1 MRIVKLFPFACAAFM
16 MSACASENDDKGG
29 DTNAEGKAQYM
40 AVNIVSVGTNGSR
53 AAEYE
58 NGLPNESQIKDVRFY
73 FYNQDGSPYILDG
86 TKTNWTKPIENI
98 VNGQQNTNGGNITQ
112 ETNSVLVFKPE
123 TGNSAPYS
131 VIAVVNAGSLGNT
144 LKKSLGDGT
153 QELNSLL
160 TTIEDKQFYKVNI
173 PTGSAAPTTN
183 YDKAVLAENFVM
195 TSSVYLKDEEPQC
208 QTLVSGH
215 VYNKE
220 EEAKNN
226 PIDIYV
232 ERVVAKVTAEVN
244 TTTTTTGSKWEL
256 GNATTNN
263 WETTKYGKVVG
274 KTTDGKD
281 VYAVLDGWNVA
292 DENGTAMLEKNIDKT
307 WTNTG
312 LGFTN
317 IDPWN
322 SADYHRCFWEN
333 STVAGTTE
341 NQSIN
346 YSYKTIADNAFG
358 TADNYVYTLPNTLNS
373 KTSDK
378 YKNKLTKF
386 IVAAHLRYDSDSKGK
401 WKNVEI
407 CNYKG
412 IQYIGQDAVLDVIG
426 SESGFYIQESAG
438 KYKSIGHEQLV
449 FKKAKTT
456 NAKDDYKAMAEVK
469 DGVEA
474 SDVYHKNNT
483 TGTYEPLT
491 SLDDVNKKIQAETAD
506 VRADGSTY
514 YFIPISHLGSDQ
526 SIAQYGVVRNHVYK
540 ITVNDMQGFG
550 TPVVD
555 KEAVIIPT
563 KPENEATYLAAKI
576 KVLSWRVVKQ
586 NADLDYNK

>member
-1 MRIVKLFPFACAAFM
+1 MRIVRLFPFACAAFM

-58 NGLPNESQIKDVRFY
+58 NGLEKESQIKDVRFY
-73 FYNQDGSPYILDG
+73 FYNQDGSPYLLDG
-86 TKTNWTKPIENI
+86 TKTNWTEPLEKIN
-98 VNGQQNTNGGNITQ
+98 NGQQNTNGGNITQ

-144 LKKSLGDGT
+144 LTNKLGNGT

-160 TTIEDKQFYKVNI
+160 TKIEDNQFYKVNI
-173 PTGSAAPTTN
+173 PTGGTAPTTN
-183 YDKAVLAENFVM
+183 YGKAASAENFVM
-195 TSSVYLKDEEPQC
+195 TSSVYLKDGEQQC

-215 VYNKE
+215 VYDDEKQ
-220 EEAKNN
+220 ARNN

-232 ERVVAKVTAEVN
+232 ERVVAKVTADVN
-244 TTTTTTGSKWEL
+244 TATGSEWKF
-256 GNATTNN
+256 GDATTNN
-263 WETTKYGKVVG
+263 WETTKYGKKVG
-274 KTTDGKD
+274 TTTSGKD

-307 WTNTG
+307 WTNIG
-312 LGFTN
+312 LGFTSS
-317 IDPWN
+317 DPWN

-333 STVAGTTE
+333 STVAGTTPL
-341 NQSIN
+341 IN
-346 YSYKTIADNAFG
+346 YSYKTIAANAFG

-378 YKNKLTKF
+378 YKNTLTKF
-386 IVAAHLRYDSDSKGK
+386 IVAAHLRYNSDGKGK

-438 KYKSIGHEQLV
+438 KYKSIGHEQLE
-449 FKKAKTT
+449 FIKATTT
-456 NAKDDYKAMAEVK
+456 NAEDYKAMAKVK
-469 DGVEA
+469 NGVNP

-483 TGTYEPLT
+483 TGAYEPLT
-491 SLDDVNKKIQAETAD
+491 SLNDVYTKIQAETAD
-506 VRADGSTY
+506 VRAEGSTY
-514 YFIPISHLGSDQ
+514 YFIPISHLGSDG

-586 NADLDYNK
+586 NADLDYNN

>member
-1 MRIVKLFPFACAAFM
+1 MRIVRLFPFACAAFM

-53 AAEYE
+53 AAVYE
-58 NGLPNESQIKDVRFY
+58 DGLKKESLINDVRFY

-86 TKTNWTKPIENI
+86 KKTNWTEPLEEIN
-98 VNGQQNTNGGNITQ
+98 NGQPKNDGGNITQ
-112 ETNSVLVFKPE
+112 ETNSVLVFKPA

-131 VIAVVNAGSLGNT
+131 VIAVVNAGSLGNKLT
-144 LKKSLGDGT
+144 NPLGDGT
-153 QELNSLL
+153 QELNNLL
-160 TTIEDKQFYKVNI
+160 TKIEDKQFYKVNI
-173 PTGSAAPTTN
+173 TAGTTTPTTN
-183 YDKAVLAENFVM
+183 YDKAALAKNFVM
-195 TSSVYLKDEEPQC
+195 TSSVYLKDGEPQC

-215 VYNKE
+215 VYDKE
-220 EEAKNN
+220 DKAKND

-244 TTTTTTGSKWEL
+244 TTGSKWKM
-256 GNATTNN
+256 GDATTNN

-274 KTTDGKD
+274 QTTDGKD

-307 WTNTG
+307 WTNEG

-317 IDPWN
+317 SDPWY

-333 STVAGTTE
+333 STVAGTAE

-346 YSYKTIADNAFG
+346 YSYTTIANNAFG
-358 TADNYVYTLPNTLNS
+358 ADKYVYTLPNTLKS
-373 KTSDK
+373 ITTEK

-386 IVAAHLRYDSDSKGK
+386 IVAAHLRHYNDGKGV
-401 WKNVEI
+401 WENVEI

-426 SESGFYIQESAG
+426 SESGYYVEESAG
-438 KYKSIGHEQLV
+438 KYKSIGHEQLE
-449 FKKAKTT
+449 FIKATT
-456 NAKDDYKAMAEVK
+456 TDAKDYKAMAKVK
-469 DGVEA
+469 KGV
-474 SDVYHKNNT
+474 SDVYHKDNT
-483 TGTYEPLT
+483 TGKYEPVT
-491 SLDDVNKKIQAETAD
+491 SLEEVNNWIQKETAD
-506 VRADGSTY
+506 VRADGRTY
-514 YFIPISHLGSDQ
+514 YFIPISHLGSNP
-526 SIAQYGVVRNHVYK
+526 SIAQYGIVRNHVYK
-540 ITVNDMQGFG
+540 ITVDDMQGFG

-555 KEAVIIPT
+555 KDAVIIPT

-576 KVLSWRVVKQ
+576 NVLSWRVVNQ
-586 NADLDYNK
+586 NADLDYSK

>member
-53 AAEYE
+53 AAVYE
-58 NGLPNESQIKDVRFY
+58 DGLKKESLINDVRFY

-86 TKTNWTKPIENI
+86 KKTNWTEPLEEIN
-98 VNGQQNTNGGNITQ
+98 NGQPKNDGGNITQ
-112 ETNSVLVFKPE
+112 ETNSVLVFKPA

-131 VIAVVNAGSLGNT
+131 VIAVVNAGSLGNKLT
-144 LKKSLGDGT
+144 NPLGDGT
-153 QELNSLL
+153 QELNNLL
-160 TTIEDKQFYKVNI
+160 TKIEDNQFYKVNI
-173 PTGSAAPTTN
+173 TAGTTTPTTN
-183 YDKAVLAENFVM
+183 YDKAALAKNFVM
-195 TSSVYLKDEEPQC
+195 TSSVYLKDGEPQC

-215 VYNKE
+215 VYDKE
-220 EEAKNN
+220 DKAKND

-244 TTTTTTGSKWEL
+244 TTGSKWKM
-256 GNATTNN
+256 GDATTNN

-292 DENGTAMLEKNIDKT
+292 DENGTAMLEKKIDKT
-307 WTNTG
+307 WTDTY
-312 LGFTN
+312 LGFPN
-317 IDPWN
+317 GDPWY

-333 STVAGTTE
+333 STVAGTAE
-341 NQSIN
+341 NPSIN
-346 YSYKTIADNAFG
+346 YSYTTIEKNAFEPG
-358 TADNYVYTLPNTLNS
+358 KYVYTLPNTLNS
-373 KTSDK
+373 KTTNEYK
-378 YKNKLTKF
+378 YNNKLTKF
-386 IVAAHLRYDSDSKGK
+386 IVAAHLRYNSDGKGT

-426 SESGFYIQESAG
+426 SESEYYIEESAG
-438 KYKSIGHEQLV
+438 KYKSIGHEQLE
-449 FKKAKTT
+449 FIKAKTT
-456 NAKDDYKAMAEVK
+456 IAKDYKAIAKVK
-469 DGVEA
+469 KGV
-474 SDVYHKNNT
+474 SDVYHKDNT
-483 TGTYEPLT
+483 TGKYEPVT
-491 SLDDVNKKIQAETAD
+491 SLEEVNNRIQAETAD
-506 VRADGSTY
+506 VRADGRTY

-526 SIAQYGVVRNHVYK
+526 SIAQYGIVRNHVYK
-540 ITVNDMQGFG
+540 ITVDDMQGFG

-555 KEAVIIPT
+555 KDAVIIPT
-563 KPENEATYLAAKI
+563 KPENEATYLAARI
-576 KVLSWRVVKQ
+576 KVLSWRIVKQ
-586 NADLDYNK
+586 NADLDYSK

>member
-53 AAEYE
+53 ATDYE
-58 NGLPNESQIKDVRFY
+58 NGLKKESLINDVRFY

-86 TKTNWTKPIENI
+86 TKTNWTKPIDKI
-98 VNGQQNTNGGNITQ
+98 TNGQQNTDGGYITQ

-131 VIAVVNAGSLGNT
+131 VIAVVNAESLDLT
-144 LKKSLGDGT
+144 KSLGDGT
-153 QELNSLL
+153 QKLNSLL
-160 TTIEDKQFYKVNI
+160 KTIEDKQFYKVNI
-173 PTGSAAPTTN
+173 PAGTTTPTTN
-183 YDKAVLAENFVM
+183 YGKAVFAENFVM
-195 TSSVYLKDEEPQC
+195 TSSVYLKDDEPQC

-215 VYNKE
+215 VYDKE
-220 EEAKNN
+220 DEAKKD

-244 TTTTTTGSKWEL
+244 TTIGSKWEL
-256 GNATTNN
+256 GNATN
-263 WETTKYGKVVG
+263 WDATKYGKVVG

-312 LGFTN
+312 LGFADG
-317 IDPWN
+317 DPWN

-341 NQSIN
+341 NPLIN

-358 TADNYVYTLPNTLNS
+358 PDKYVYTLPNTLNS
-373 KTSDK
+373 KTTDK

-386 IVAAHLRYDSDSKGK
+386 IVAAHLRYNSDGKGN

-438 KYKSIGHEQLV
+438 KYKSIGHEQLE
-449 FKKAKTT
+449 FIKATTT
-456 NAKDDYKAMAEVK
+456 NAEDYKAMAKVK
-469 DGVEA
+469 ASVNA

-483 TGTYEPLT
+483 TGDYEPLT
-491 SLDDVNKKIQAETAD
+491 RLDEVYKKIQAETAD
-506 VRADGSTY
+506 VRANGSTY
-514 YFIPISHLGSDQ
+514 YFIPISHLGSDA

-586 NADLDYNK
+586 NADLDYSK

>member
-1 MRIVKLFPFACAAFM
+1 MRIVRLFPFACAAFM

-58 NGLPNESQIKDVRFY
+58 NGLEKESQIKDVRFY

-86 TKTNWTKPIENI
+86 TKTNWTKPQENI
-98 VNGQQNTNGGNITQ
+98 SNGQQNTEGGNVTL
-112 ETNSVLVFKPE
+112 ETKSVLVFKPE

-131 VIAVVNAGSLGNT
+131 VIAVVNAESLGNS
-144 LKKSLGDGT
+144 LKNSLGDGT
-153 QELNSLL
+153 QKLNSLL
-160 TTIEDKQFYKVNI
+160 TTIEDNQFYKVNI
-173 PTGSAAPTTN
+173 PAGSTATN
-183 YDKAVLAENFVM
+183 YDKAASAENFVM
-195 TSSVYLKDEEPQC
+195 TSSVYLKDGEPQC

-215 VYNKE
+215 VFDKEAEARNK
-220 EEAKNN
+220 

-244 TTTTTTGSKWEL
+244 TTGSVWKL
-256 GNATTNN
+256 GDAATNN

-274 KTTDGKD
+274 KTTDGKE

-292 DENGTAMLEKNIDKT
+292 DENRTAMLEKNIEKT
-307 WTNTG
+307 WTDTG
-312 LGFTN
+312 LGFTSSN
-317 IDPWN
+317 PWN

-333 STVAGTTE
+333 STVAGTAE
-341 NQSIN
+341 NPSLN
-346 YSYKTIADNAFG
+346 YSYTAIAGNAFG
-358 TADNYVYTLPNTLNS
+358 QDKYVYTLPNTLQAA
-373 KTSDK
+373 TTEK
-378 YKNKLTKF
+378 YNNKLTKF
-386 IVAAHLRYDSDSKGK
+386 IVAAHLRYNSDGKGA

-426 SESGFYIQESAG
+426 SESGYYIQESAG
-438 KYKSIGHEQLV
+438 KYKSIGHEQLE
-449 FKKAKTT
+449 FKKAS
-456 NAKDDYKAMAEVK
+456 NAKDYKAMAEVK
-469 DGVEA
+469 ASVNA
-474 SDVYHKNNT
+474 SDVYHKDNT
-483 TGTYEPLT
+483 TGKYEPLT
-491 SLDDVNKKIQAETAD
+491 SLDEVNNKIKAETAD

-514 YFIPISHLGSDQ
+514 YFIPISHLGSDP

-555 KEAVIIPT
+555 KDAVIIPT

-576 KVLSWRVVKQ
+576 KVLSWRIVKQ
-586 NADLDYNK
+586 NADLDYSK

>member
-1 MRIVKLFPFACAAFM
+1 MRIVRLFPFACAAFM

-58 NGLPNESQIKDVRFY
+58 NGLEKESQIKDVRFY
-73 FYNQDGSPYILDG
+73 FYNQDGSPYLLDG
-86 TKTNWTKPIENI
+86 TKTNWTEPLEKIN
-98 VNGQQNTNGGNITQ
+98 NGQQNTNGGNITQ

-144 LKKSLGDGT
+144 LTNKLGNGT

-160 TTIEDKQFYKVNI
+160 TKIEDNQFYYVNI
-173 PTGSAAPTTN
+173 PTGGTAPTTN
-183 YDKAVLAENFVM
+183 YGKAASAENFVM
-195 TSSVYLKDEEPQC
+195 TSSVYLKDGEQQC

-215 VYNKE
+215 VYDDEKQ
-220 EEAKNN
+220 ARNN

-232 ERVVAKVTAEVN
+232 ERVVAKVTADVN
-244 TTTTTTGSKWEL
+244 TATGSEWKF
-256 GNATTNN
+256 GDATTNN
-263 WETTKYGKVVG
+263 WETTKYGKKVG
-274 KTTDGKD
+274 TTTSGKD

-307 WTNTG
+307 WTNIG
-312 LGFTN
+312 LGFTSS
-317 IDPWN
+317 DPWN

-333 STVAGTTE
+333 STVAGTTPL
-341 NQSIN
+341 IN
-346 YSYKTIADNAFG
+346 YSYKTIAANAFG

-378 YKNKLTKF
+378 YKNTLTKF
-386 IVAAHLRYDSDSKGK
+386 IVAAHLRYNSDGKGK

-438 KYKSIGHEQLV
+438 KYKSIGHEQLE
-449 FKKAKTT
+449 FIKATTT
-456 NAKDDYKAMAEVK
+456 NAEDYKAMAKVK
-469 DGVEA
+469 NGVNP

-483 TGTYEPLT
+483 TGAYEPLT
-491 SLDDVNKKIQAETAD
+491 SLNDVYTKIQAETAD
-506 VRADGSTY
+506 VRAEGSTY
-514 YFIPISHLGSDQ
+514 YFIPISHLGSDG

-586 NADLDYNK
+586 NADLDYNN

>member
-1 MRIVKLFPFACAAFM
+1 MRIVRLFPFACAAFM

-53 AAEYE
+53 AAAEYE
-58 NGLPNESQIKDVRFY
+58 NGLEKESQIKKVRFY

-86 TKTNWTKPIENI
+86 KKTNWTEPYDAIK
-98 VNGQQNTNGGNITQ
+98 NGQQNTNGENITQ

-131 VIAVVNAGSLGNT
+131 VIAVVNAESLGNT
-144 LKKSLGDGT
+144 LTNKLGNGT

-160 TTIEDKQFYKVNI
+160 TKIEDNQFYKVNI
-173 PTGSAAPTTN
+173 TTGGTAPTTN
-183 YDKAVLAENFVM
+183 YGKAASAENFVM
-195 TSSVYLKDEEPQC
+195 TSSVYLKDGEQQC

-215 VYNKE
+215 VYDDEKQ
-220 EEAKNN
+220 ARNN

-244 TTTTTTGSKWEL
+244 TTKWEL

-378 YKNKLTKF
+378 YKNTLTKF
-386 IVAAHLRYDSDSKGK
+386 IVAAHLRYNSDGKGK

-438 KYKSIGHEQLV
+438 KYKSIGHEQLE
-449 FKKAKTT
+449 FIKATTT
-456 NAKDDYKAMAEVK
+456 NAEDYKAMAKVK
-469 DGVEA
+469 A
-474 SDVYHKNNT
+474 SVNALDVYHKNNT
-483 TGTYEPLT
+483 TGAYEPLT

-514 YFIPISHLGSDQ
+514 YFIPISHLGSDG

-586 NADLDYNK
+586 NADLDYNN

>member
-1 MRIVKLFPFACAAFM
+1 MRIVRLFPFACAAFM

-53 AAEYE
+53 AAEYDH
-58 NGLPNESQIKDVRFY
+58 GLPKESQINDVRFY

-86 TKTNWTKPIENI
+86 KKTNWTTPQENI
-98 VNGQQNTNGGNITQ
+98 SNGQQNTEGGNVTL
-112 ETNSVLVFKPE
+112 ETKSVLVFKPE

-131 VIAVVNAGSLGNT
+131 VIAVVNAGSLGNKLT
-144 LKKSLGDGT
+144 NPLGDGT
-153 QELNSLL
+153 QELNNLL
-160 TTIEDKQFYKVNI
+160 TKIEDNQFYKVKI
-173 PTGSAAPTTN
+173 TAGTTTTPTTN
-183 YDKAVLAENFVM
+183 YDKAALAENFVM
-195 TSSVYLKDEEPQC
+195 TSSVYLKDGEPQC
-208 QTLVSGH
+208 QTFVSGH

-220 EEAKNN
+220 AEARNN

-244 TTTTTTGSKWEL
+244 TTGSKWES
-256 GNATTNN
+256 GNDNN
-263 WETTKYGKVVG
+263 WDSKKYGKVVG
-274 KTTDGKD
+274 TTTDGKK

-312 LGFTN
+312 LGFTSS
-317 IDPWN
+317 DPWN

-333 STVAGTTE
+333 STEAGTTE
-341 NQSIN
+341 NTLIN
-346 YSYKTIADNAFG
+346 YSYTTIANNAFG
-358 TADNYVYTLPNTLNS
+358 TDKYVYTLPNTLKSQTTNEN
-373 KTSDK
+373 K

-386 IVAAHLRYDSDSKGK
+386 IVAAHLRYDSDSKGN

-426 SESGFYIQESAG
+426 SESEYYIKESAD
-438 KYKSIGHEQLV
+438 KYKSIGHEQLE
-449 FKKAKTT
+449 FIKATT
-456 NAKDDYKAMAEVK
+456 TDAKDYKAMAKVK
-469 DGVEA
+469 EGVDP
-474 SDVYHKNNT
+474 SDVYHKDNT
-483 TGTYEPLT
+483 TGKYVPLT
-491 SLDDVNKKIQAETAD
+491 NFVNVNTEIQKETAD
-506 VRADGSTY
+506 VRADGRTY
-514 YFIPISHLGSDQ
+514 YFIPISHLGSDP

-540 ITVNDMQGFG
+540 ITVDDMQGFG
-550 TPVVD
+550 TPVVNKD
-555 KEAVIIPT
+555 AEIIPT
-563 KPENEATYLAAKI
+563 KPENEETYLAAKI

-586 NADLDYNK
+586 DADLDYSK

>member
-1 MRIVKLFPFACAAFM
+1 MRIVRLFPFACAAFM

-53 AAEYE
+53 AAVYE
-58 NGLPNESQIKDVRFY
+58 DGLKKESLINDVRFY

-86 TKTNWTKPIENI
+86 KKTNWTEPLEEIN
-98 VNGQQNTNGGNITQ
+98 NGQPKNDGGNITQ
-112 ETNSVLVFKPE
+112 ETNSVLVFKPA

-131 VIAVVNAGSLGNT
+131 VIAVVNAESLGNSLT
-144 LKKSLGDGT
+144 NSLGKGT
-153 QELNSLL
+153 QQLNSLL
-160 TTIEDKQFYKVNI
+160 TTIKDKQFYKVNI
-173 PTGSAAPTTN
+173 TAGTTTPTTN
-183 YDKAVLAENFVM
+183 YDKAASAENFVM
-195 TSSVYLKDEEPQC
+195 TSSVYLKDGEPQC

-215 VYNKE
+215 VYDKE
-220 EEAKNN
+220 DKAKND

-244 TTTTTTGSKWEL
+244 TTGSKWKM
-256 GNATTNN
+256 GDATTNN

-274 KTTDGKD
+274 QTTDGKD

-307 WTNTG
+307 WTNEG

-317 IDPWN
+317 SDPWY

-333 STVAGTTE
+333 STVAGTAE

-346 YSYKTIADNAFG
+346 YSYTTIANNAFG
-358 TADNYVYTLPNTLNS
+358 ADKYVYTLPNTLKS
-373 KTSDK
+373 ITTEK

-386 IVAAHLRYDSDSKGK
+386 IVAAHLRHYNDGKGV
-401 WKNVEI
+401 WENVEI

-426 SESGFYIQESAG
+426 SESGYYVEESAG
-438 KYKSIGHEQLV
+438 KYKSIGHEQLE
-449 FKKAKTT
+449 FIKATT
-456 NAKDDYKAMAEVK
+456 TDAKDYKAMAKVK
-469 DGVEA
+469 KGV
-474 SDVYHKNNT
+474 SDVYHKDNT
-483 TGTYEPLT
+483 TGKYEPVT
-491 SLDDVNKKIQAETAD
+491 SLEEVNNWIQKETAD
-506 VRADGSTY
+506 VRADGRTY
-514 YFIPISHLGSDQ
+514 YFIPISHLGSNP
-526 SIAQYGVVRNHVYK
+526 SIAQYGIVRNHVYK
-540 ITVNDMQGFG
+540 ITVDDMQGFG

-555 KEAVIIPT
+555 KDAVIIPT

-576 KVLSWRVVKQ
+576 NVLSWRVVNQ
-586 NADLDYNK
+586 NADLDYSK

>member
-1 MRIVKLFPFACAAFM
+1 MRIVRLFPFACAAFM

-73 FYNQDGSPYILDG
+73 FYNQDGSPYLLDWN
-86 TKTNWTKPIENI
+86 KTNWIEPYDKI
-98 VNGQQNTNGGNITQ
+98 SNGKQNTNDENITQ
-112 ETNSVLVFKPE
+112 ETNSVLVFKPA

-131 VIAVVNAGSLGNT
+131 VIAVVNAGSLSNKLT
-144 LKKSLGDGT
+144 NPLGDGT
-153 QELNSLL
+153 QELNNLL
-160 TTIEDKQFYKVNI
+160 TKIEDNQFYKVNI
-173 PTGSAAPTTN
+173 TAGTTTPTTN
-183 YDKAVLAENFVM
+183 YDKAALAENFVM
-195 TSSVYLKDEEPQC
+195 TSSVYLKDGEPQC

-215 VYNKE
+215 VFDKE
-220 EEAKNN
+220 AEARKK

-232 ERVVAKVTAEVN
+232 ERVVAKVTADVN
-244 TTTTTTGSKWEL
+244 TAKWEL
-256 GNATTNN
+256 GNAATGN
-263 WETTKYGKVVG
+263 WDATKYGKVVG
-274 KTTDGKD
+274 TTTNGTE

-292 DENGTAMLEKNIDKT
+292 DENGTAMLEKQIVKT
-307 WTNTG
+307 WTDAG
-312 LGFTN
+312 IGFTSS
-317 IDPWN
+317 DPWN

-333 STVAGTTE
+333 STVAGTAE
-341 NQSIN
+341 NPSLN
-346 YSYKTIADNAFG
+346 YSYTAIAGNAFG
-358 TADNYVYTLPNTLNS
+358 QDKYVYTLPNTLQAA
-373 KTSDK
+373 TTEK
-378 YKNKLTKF
+378 YNNKLTKF
-386 IVAAHLRYDSDSKGK
+386 IVAAHLRYNSDGKGA

-426 SESGFYIQESAG
+426 SESEYYIKESTG
-438 KYKSIGHEQLV
+438 YKSIGHEQLE
-449 FKKAKTT
+449 FIKAT
-456 NAKDDYKAMAEVK
+456 NAKDYKAMAKVK
-469 DGVEA
+469 NGVKA
-474 SDVYHKNNT
+474 SEVYHKDN
-483 TGTYEPLT
+483 TGTYTPLT
-491 SLDDVNKKIQAETAD
+491 SLNEVNTNIQAETAD

-514 YFIPISHLGSDQ
+514 YFIPISHLGSDT
-526 SIAQYGVVRNHVYK
+526 SIAQYGFVRNHVYK

-550 TPVVD
+550 TPVVNKD
-555 KEAVIIPT
+555 AEIIPT

>member
-1 MRIVKLFPFACAAFM
+1 MRIVRLFPFACAAFM

-53 AAEYE
+53 AAVYE
-58 NGLPNESQIKDVRFY
+58 DGLPKESQIKDVRFY

-86 TKTNWTKPIENI
+86 PNTNWTKPQESISSD
-98 VNGQQNTNGGNITQ
+98 QNTNDENITQ
-112 ETNSVLVFKPE
+112 ETKSVLVFKSA

-131 VIAVVNAGSLGNT
+131 VIAVVNAGSLGNKLT
-144 LKKSLGDGT
+144 NPLGDGT

-160 TTIEDKQFYKVNI
+160 TKIEDNQFYKVNI
-173 PTGSAAPTTN
+173 SAGTTTPTTN
-183 YDKAVLAENFVM
+183 YDKAALAENFVM
-195 TSSVYLKDEEPQC
+195 TSSVYLKDGEPQC

-215 VYNKE
+215 VYDKE
-220 EEAKNN
+220 DKAKND

-244 TTTTTTGSKWEL
+244 TTGSKWKM
-256 GNATTNN
+256 GDATTNN

-317 IDPWN
+317 SDPWY

-333 STVAGTTE
+333 STVAGTAE

-346 YSYKTIADNAFG
+346 YSYTTIANNAFG
-358 TADNYVYTLPNTLNS
+358 ADKYVYTLPNTLKS
-373 KTSDK
+373 ITTEK

-386 IVAAHLRYDSDSKGK
+386 IVAAHLRHYNDGKGV
-401 WKNVEI
+401 WENVEI

-426 SESGFYIQESAG
+426 SESGYYVEESAG
-438 KYKSIGHEQLV
+438 KYKSIGHEQLE
-449 FKKAKTT
+449 FKKATT
-456 NAKDDYKAMAEVK
+456 TDAKDYKAMAKVK
-469 DGVEA
+469 KGVNA
-474 SDVYHKNNT
+474 SDVYYKDKP
-483 TGTYEPLT
+483 TGTYKPLT
-491 SLDDVNKKIQAETAD
+491 SLDEVNTNIQAETAD
-506 VRADGSTY
+506 VRADGRTY
-514 YFIPISHLGSDQ
+514 YFIPISHLGSDP
-526 SIAQYGVVRNHVYK
+526 SIAQYGIVRNHVYK
-540 ITVNDMQGFG
+540 ITVDDMQGFG

-555 KEAVIIPT
+555 KDAVIIPT

-586 NADLDYNK
+586 NADLDYSK

>member
-1 MRIVKLFPFACAAFM
+1 MRIVRLFPFACAAFM

-29 DTNAEGKAQYM
+29 NTNAEGKAQYM

-53 AAEYE
+53 AADYE
-58 NGLPNESQIKDVRFY
+58 NGLPKESQIKDVRFY
-73 FYNQDGSPYILDG
+73 FYNQDGSPYILDWN
-86 TKTNWTKPIENI
+86 KTNWIEPYDKI
-98 VNGQQNTNGGNITQ
+98 SNGKQNTNDENITQ

-131 VIAVVNAGSLGNT
+131 VIAVVNAESLGNT
-144 LKKSLGDGT
+144 LANSLGKGT
-153 QELNSLL
+153 QQLNSLL
-160 TTIEDKQFYKVNI
+160 TKIEDNQFYKVNI
-173 PTGSAAPTTN
+173 TAGTTTPTTN
-183 YDKAVLAENFVM
+183 YDKATSAENFVM
-195 TSSVYLKDEEPQC
+195 TSSVYLKDGEPQC

-215 VYNKE
+215 VYDKE
-220 EEAKNN
+220 DKAKDD

-244 TTTTTTGSKWEL
+244 TTGSVWKL
-256 GNATTNN
+256 GDAATNN

-307 WTNTG
+307 WTDKG
-312 LGFTN
+312 LGFTSS
-317 IDPWN
+317 DPWY

-333 STVAGTTE
+333 STVAGTAE
-341 NQSIN
+341 NPSIN
-346 YSYKTIADNAFG
+346 YSYTTIEKNAFG
-358 TADNYVYTLPNTLNS
+358 PDNYVYTLPNTLNS
-373 KTSDK
+373 KTTNEYK
-378 YKNKLTKF
+378 YNNKLTKF
-386 IVAAHLRYDSDSKGK
+386 IVAAHLRYNSDGKGT

-426 SESGFYIQESAG
+426 SESEYYIQESAG
-438 KYKSIGHEQLV
+438 KYKSIGHEQLE
-449 FKKAKTT
+449 FIKATTT
-456 NAKDDYKAMAEVK
+456 NAKDYKAMAKVK
-469 DGVEA
+469 KGVNA
-474 SDVYHKNNT
+474 SDVYHKDNT
-483 TGTYEPLT
+483 GAYKPLT
-491 SLDDVNKKIQAETAD
+491 SLDEVYKKIQAETAD
-506 VRADGSTY
+506 VRADGRTY

-526 SIAQYGVVRNHVYK
+526 SIAQYGIVRNHVYK

-555 KEAVIIPT
+555 KDAVIIPT

-576 KVLSWRVVKQ
+576 KVLSWRIVKQ
-586 NADLDYNK
+586 NADLDYSK

>member
-1 MRIVKLFPFACAAFM
+1 MRFVKLFPFACAAFM

-53 AAEYE
+53 AAEYDHGRKE
-58 NGLPNESQIKDVRFY
+58 ESQIKDVRFY
-73 FYNQDGSPYILDG
+73 FYNQDGSPYIIDG
-86 TKTNWTKPIENI
+86 KKTNWITPYENI
-98 VNGQQNTNGGNITQ
+98 VNGQQNTNVGNITQ

-131 VIAVVNAGSLGNT
+131 VIAVVNAGSLDNT
-144 LKKSLGDGT
+144 LKNSLGDGT

-160 TTIEDKQFYKVNI
+160 TTIKDNQFYKVNI
-173 PTGSAAPTTN
+173 PTGSTAPTTN
-183 YDKAVLAENFVM
+183 YGKAVFAENFVM
-195 TSSVYLKDEEPQC
+195 TSSVYLKDKEPQC

-215 VYNKE
+215 VYDKE
-220 EEAKNN
+220 DKAKND

-274 KTTDGKD
+274 KTTDGKE

-312 LGFTN
+312 LGFADG
-317 IDPWN
+317 DPWN

-341 NQSIN
+341 NPLIN

-358 TADNYVYTLPNTLNS
+358 PDKYVYTLPNTLNS
-373 KTSDK
+373 KTTDK

-386 IVAAHLRYDSDSKGK
+386 IVAAHLRYNSDGKGN

-438 KYKSIGHEQLV
+438 KYKSIGHEQLE
-449 FKKAKTT
+449 FIKATTT
-456 NAKDDYKAMAEVK
+456 NAEDYKAMAKVK
-469 DGVEA
+469 ASVNA

-483 TGTYEPLT
+483 TGDYEPLT
-491 SLDDVNKKIQAETAD
+491 RLDEVYKKIQAETAD
-506 VRADGSTY
+506 VRANGSTY
-514 YFIPISHLGSDQ
+514 YFIPISHLGSDA

-586 NADLDYNK
+586 NADLDYSK

>member
-53 AAEYE
+53 AAAEYDD
-58 NGLPNESQIKDVRFY
+58 GLEKESKIKDVRFY

-86 TKTNWTKPIENI
+86 PNTNWTKPLENI
-98 VNGQQNTNGGNITQ
+98 SNGQQNTNDENITL
-112 ETNSVLVFKPE
+112 ETNSVLVFKSA

-131 VIAVVNAGSLGNT
+131 VIAVVNAESLGNSQT
-144 LKKSLGDGT
+144 NPLGEGT
-153 QELNSLL
+153 QNLNSLL
-160 TTIEDKQFYKVNI
+160 TTIEGKQFYKVNI
-173 PTGSAAPTTN
+173 PTGSTAPTTN
-183 YDKAVLAENFVM
+183 YDKAVSAENFVM
-195 TSSVYLKDEEPQC
+195 TSSVYLKDGEPQC

-220 EEAKNN
+220 DEAKKD

-244 TTTTTTGSKWEL
+244 TTGSKWKM
-256 GNATTNN
+256 GDATTNN

-274 KTTDGKD
+274 KTTDGKE

-307 WTNTG
+307 WTNEG
-312 LGFTN
+312 LGFTSS
-317 IDPWN
+317 DPWN

-333 STVAGTTE
+333 STVAGTAE
-341 NQSIN
+341 NPSIN
-346 YSYKTIADNAFG
+346 YSYTTIAKNAFG
-358 TADNYVYTLPNTLNS
+358 PGKYVYTLPNTLNS
-373 KTSDK
+373 KTTEK
-378 YKNKLTKF
+378 YNNTLTKF
-386 IVAAHLRYDSDSKGK
+386 IVAAHLRYYNDGKGA
-401 WKNVEI
+401 WENVEI

-426 SESGFYIQESAG
+426 SESGYYIQESAG
-438 KYKSIGHEQLV
+438 KYKSIGHEQLE
-449 FKKAKTT
+449 FTKATTT
-456 NAKDDYKAMAEVK
+456 NAKDYKAMAKVK
-469 DGVEA
+469 DGVNP
-474 SDVYHKNNT
+474 SDVYHKDNT
-483 TGTYEPLT
+483 TGKYEPLT
-491 SLDDVNKKIQAETAD
+491 NFDNVKTKIQEETAD

-514 YFIPISHLGSDQ
+514 YFIPISHLGSDAN
-526 SIAQYGVVRNHVYK
+526 IAQYGVVRNHVYK
-540 ITVNDMQGFG
+540 ITVDDMQGFG
-550 TPVVD
+550 TPVVNKD
-555 KEAVIIPT
+555 AEIIPT
-563 KPENEATYLAAKI
+563 KPKNEATYLAAKI

-586 NADLDYNK
+586 DADLDYSK

>member
-1 MRIVKLFPFACAAFM
+1 MRIVRLFPFACAAFM

-53 AAEYE
+53 AAAEYE
-58 NGLPNESQIKDVRFY
+58 NGLEKESQIKKVRFY

-86 TKTNWTKPIENI
+86 KKTNWTEPYDAIK
-98 VNGQQNTNGGNITQ
+98 NGQQNTNDENITQ

-131 VIAVVNAGSLGNT
+131 VIAVVNAESLGNT
-144 LKKSLGDGT
+144 LTNKLGNGT

-160 TTIEDKQFYKVNI
+160 TKIEDNQFYKVNI
-173 PTGSAAPTTN
+173 TTGGTAPTTN
-183 YDKAVLAENFVM
+183 YGKAASAENFVM
-195 TSSVYLKDEEPQC
+195 TSSVYLKDGEQQC

-244 TTTTTTGSKWEL
+244 TTKWEL

-341 NQSIN
+341 NPLIN
-346 YSYKTIADNAFG
+346 YSYKTIAGNAFG
-358 TADNYVYTLPNTLNS
+358 ADKYVYTLPNTLNS
-373 KTSDK
+373 VTTDK

-426 SESGFYIQESAG
+426 SESEYYIQESTSN
-438 KYKSIGHEQLV
+438 YKSIGHEQLE
-449 FKKAKTT
+449 FKKATT
-456 NAKDDYKAMAEVK
+456 TDAKDYKAIAKVK
-469 DGVEA
+469 DGVKA
-474 SDVYHKNNT
+474 SEVYYKDKT
-483 TGTYEPLT
+483 TGKFIALT

-506 VRADGSTY
+506 VRAEGSTY
-514 YFIPISHLGSDQ
+514 YFIPISHLGSDP

>member
-53 AAEYE
+53 AAEYDH
-58 NGLPNESQIKDVRFY
+58 GLPNESTVDNVRFY
-73 FYNQDGSPYILDG
+73 FFNSDGSPYLLKNNADQNWVEPTQKIEDEQKEPNVNV
-86 TKTNWTKPIENI
+86 TKITKSII
-98 VNGQQNTNGGNITQ
+98 VFQPKN
-112 ETNSVLVFKPE
+112 
-123 TGNSAPYS
+123 GNSAPYS
-131 VIAVVNAGSLGNT
+131 VVAVVNANSLETNATNTLGND
-144 LKKSLGDGT
+144 KKSLSD
-153 QELNSLL
+153 LL
-160 TTIEDKQFYKVNI
+160 SSVQAKQFYDLND
-173 PTGSAAPTTN
+173 GSTATTN
-183 YDKAVLAENFVM
+183 YGKAKDSKDFVM
-195 TSSVYLKDEEPQC
+195 TNSVYLKDDAQQC
-208 QTLVSGH
+208 QTFVSGH
-215 VYNKE
+215 VYNNADD
-220 EEAKNN
+220 AKNK

-232 ERVVAKVTAEVN
+232 ERVVAKVTADVDKTN
-244 TTTTTTGSKWEL
+244 NNWHL
-256 GNATTNN
+256 GNGTN
-263 WETTKYGKVVG
+263 WENTKYGKVVG
-274 KTTDGKD
+274 KTTNGTD

-312 LGFTN
+312 LGFADG
-317 IDPWN
+317 DPWN

-333 STVAGTTE
+333 SIVAGTTE
-341 NQSIN
+341 NPLIN

-358 TADNYVYTLPNTLNS
+358 PDKYVYTLPNTLNS
-373 KTSDK
+373 KTTDK

-386 IVAAHLRYDSDSKGK
+386 IVAAHLRYNSDGKGN

-438 KYKSIGHEQLV
+438 KYKSIGHEQLE
-449 FKKAKTT
+449 FIKATTT
-456 NAKDDYKAMAEVK
+456 NAEDYKAMAKVK
-469 DGVEA
+469 ASVNA

-483 TGTYEPLT
+483 TGDYEPLT
-491 SLDDVNKKIQAETAD
+491 RLDEVYKKIQAETAD
-506 VRADGSTY
+506 VRANGSTY
-514 YFIPISHLGSDQ
+514 YFIPISHLGSDA

-586 NADLDYNK
+586 NADLDYSK

>member
-1 MRIVKLFPFACAAFM
+1 MRIVRLFPFACAAFM

-73 FYNQDGSPYILDG
+73 FYNQDGSPYILDR

-131 VIAVVNAGSLGNT
+131 VIAVVNAESLDLT
-144 LKKSLGDGT
+144 KSLGDGT
-153 QELNSLL
+153 QKLNSLL
-160 TTIEDKQFYKVNI
+160 KTIEDKQFYKVNI
-173 PTGSAAPTTN
+173 PAGTTTPTTN
-183 YDKAVLAENFVM
+183 YGKAVFAENFVM
-195 TSSVYLKDEEPQC
+195 TSSVYLKDDEPQC

-215 VYNKE
+215 VYDKE
-220 EEAKNN
+220 DEAKKD

-244 TTTTTTGSKWEL
+244 TTIGSKWEL
-256 GNATTNN
+256 GNATN
-263 WETTKYGKVVG
+263 WDATKYGKVVG

-312 LGFTN
+312 LGFADG
-317 IDPWN
+317 DPWN

-333 STVAGTTE
+333 STEAGATE
-341 NQSIN
+341 NPLIN
-346 YSYKTIADNAFG
+346 YSYTTIANNAFG
-358 TADNYVYTLPNTLNS
+358 TDKYVYTLPNTLKSPTTNE
-373 KTSDK
+373 DK

-386 IVAAHLRYDSDSKGK
+386 IVAAHLRYYNDGKGK
-401 WKNVEI
+401 WENVEI

-426 SESGFYIQESAG
+426 SESGYYIKESAG
-438 KYKSIGHEQLV
+438 KYKSIGHEQLE
-449 FKKAKTT
+449 FTKATTT
-456 NAKDDYKAMAEVK
+456 NAKDYKAMAKVK
-469 DGVEA
+469 DGVNP
-474 SDVYHKNNT
+474 SDVYHKDNT
-483 TGTYEPLT
+483 TGNYEPLT
-491 SLDDVNKKIQAETAD
+491 NFDNVKTKIQEETAD
-506 VRADGSTY
+506 VRADGRTY
-514 YFIPISHLGSDQ
+514 YFIPISHLGSDA

-555 KEAVIIPT
+555 KDAVIIPT

-586 NADLDYNK
+586 NADLDYSK

>member
-53 AAEYE
+53 AAEYDH
-58 NGLPNESQIKDVRFY
+58 GLPKESQINDVRFY

-86 TKTNWTKPIENI
+86 KKTNWTTPQENI
-98 VNGQQNTNGGNITQ
+98 SNGQQNTEGGNVTL
-112 ETNSVLVFKPE
+112 ETKSVLVFKPE

-131 VIAVVNAGSLGNT
+131 VIAVVNAGSLGNKLT
-144 LKKSLGDGT
+144 NPLGDGT
-153 QELNSLL
+153 QKLNNLL
-160 TTIEDKQFYKVNI
+160 TKIEDNQFYKVNI
-173 PTGSAAPTTN
+173 TAGTTTTTPTTN
-183 YDKAVLAENFVM
+183 YDKAALAENFVM
-195 TSSVYLKDEEPQC
+195 TSSVYLKDGEPQC
-208 QTLVSGH
+208 QTFVSGH

-220 EEAKNN
+220 AEARNN

-244 TTTTTTGSKWEL
+244 TTGSKWES
-256 GNATTNN
+256 GNDNN
-263 WETTKYGKVVG
+263 WDSKKYGKVVG
-274 KTTDGKD
+274 TTTDGKK

-292 DENGTAMLEKNIDKT
+292 DENGTAMLEKNIEKT
-307 WTNTG
+307 WTDTY
-312 LGFTN
+312 LGFTSS
-317 IDPWN
+317 DPWN

-333 STVAGTTE
+333 STVAGTAE

-346 YSYKTIADNAFG
+346 YSYTTIANNAFG
-358 TADNYVYTLPNTLNS
+358 TDKYVYTLPNTLKSPTTNEY
-373 KTSDK
+373 K
-378 YKNKLTKF
+378 YNNKLTKF
-386 IVAAHLRYDSDSKGK
+386 IVAAHLRYDSDGKGN

-426 SESGFYIQESAG
+426 SESGYYIEESAG
-438 KYKSIGHEQLV
+438 KYKSIGHEQLE
-449 FKKAKTT
+449 FIKATTT
-456 NAKDDYKAMAEVK
+456 NAKDYKAMAKVK
-469 DGVEA
+469 DGVK
-474 SDVYHKNNT
+474 VYHKDNT
-483 TGTYEPLT
+483 TGKYEPVT
-491 SLDDVNKKIQAETAD
+491 SLEEVNNRIQAETAD

-514 YFIPISHLGSDQ
+514 YFIPISHLGSDA

-550 TPVVD
+550 TPVVNKD
-555 KEAVIIPT
+555 AEIIPT

-576 KVLSWRVVKQ
+576 KVLSWRIVKQ
-586 NADLDYNK
+586 NADLDYSK

>member
-1 MRIVKLFPFACAAFM
+1 M

-53 AAEYE
+53 AAAEYE
-58 NGLPNESQIKDVRFY
+58 NGLEKESQIKKVRFY

-86 TKTNWTKPIENI
+86 KKTNWTEPYDAIK
-98 VNGQQNTNGGNITQ
+98 NGQQNTNDENITQ

-131 VIAVVNAGSLGNT
+131 VIAVVNAESLGNT
-144 LKKSLGDGT
+144 LTNKLGNGT

-160 TTIEDKQFYKVNI
+160 TKIEDNQFYKVNI
-173 PTGSAAPTTN
+173 TTGGTAPTTN
-183 YDKAVLAENFVM
+183 YGKAASAENFVM
-195 TSSVYLKDEEPQC
+195 TSSVYLKDGEQQC

-244 TTTTTTGSKWEL
+244 TTKWEL

-307 WTNTG
+307 WTNIG
-312 LGFTN
+312 LGFTDS
-317 IDPWN
+317 DPWN

-333 STVAGTTE
+333 STEAGASG
-341 NQSIN
+341 NPLIN
-346 YSYKTIADNAFG
+346 YSYRTIADNPFG
-358 TADNYVYTLPNTLNS
+358 PKQVVYTLPNTLNS

-386 IVAAHLRYDSDSKGK
+386 IVAAHLRYNSDGKGN

-438 KYKSIGHEQLV
+438 KYKSIGHEQLE
-449 FKKAKTT
+449 FKKAS
-456 NAKDDYKAMAEVK
+456 NAKDYKAMAEVK
-469 DGVEA
+469 ASVNA
-474 SDVYHKNNT
+474 SDVYHKDNT
-483 TGTYEPLT
+483 GKYEPLT
-491 SLDDVNKKIQAETAD
+491 SLDEVNNKIKAETAD
-506 VRADGSTY
+506 VRANGSTY
-514 YFIPISHLGSDQ
+514 YFIPISHLGSDG

-586 NADLDYNK
+586 NADLDYSK

>member
-1 MRIVKLFPFACAAFM
+1 MRIVRLFPFACAAFM

-58 NGLPNESQIKDVRFY
+58 NGLEKESQIKDVRFY
-73 FYNQDGSPYILDG
+73 FYNQDGSPYLLDG
-86 TKTNWTKPIENI
+86 TETNWTEPLEKIN
-98 VNGQQNTNGGNITQ
+98 NGQQNTNGGNITQ

-144 LKKSLGDGT
+144 LTNKLGNGT

-160 TTIEDKQFYKVNI
+160 TKIEDNQFYKVNI
-173 PTGSAAPTTN
+173 PTGGTAPTTN
-183 YDKAVLAENFVM
+183 YGKAASAENFVM
-195 TSSVYLKDEEPQC
+195 TSSVYLKDGEQQC

-215 VYNKE
+215 VYDDEKQ
-220 EEAKNN
+220 ARNN

-232 ERVVAKVTAEVN
+232 ERVVAKVTADVN
-244 TTTTTTGSKWEL
+244 TSTGSEWKF
-256 GNATTNN
+256 GDATTNN
-263 WETTKYGKVVG
+263 WETTKYGKKVG
-274 KTTDGKD
+274 TTTSGKD

-307 WTNTG
+307 WTNIG
-312 LGFTN
+312 LGFTSS
-317 IDPWN
+317 DPWN

-333 STVAGTTE
+333 STVAGTTPL
-341 NQSIN
+341 IN
-346 YSYKTIADNAFG
+346 YSYKTIAANAFG

-378 YKNKLTKF
+378 YKNTLTKF
-386 IVAAHLRYDSDSKGK
+386 IVAAHLRYNSDGKGK

-438 KYKSIGHEQLV
+438 KYKSIGHEQLE
-449 FKKAKTT
+449 FIKATTT
-456 NAKDDYKAMAEVK
+456 NAEDYKAMAKVK
-469 DGVEA
+469 NGVNP

-483 TGTYEPLT
+483 TGAYEPLT
-491 SLDDVNKKIQAETAD
+491 SLNDVYTKIQAETAD
-506 VRADGSTY
+506 VRAEGSTY
-514 YFIPISHLGSDQ
+514 YFIPISHLGSDG

-586 NADLDYNK
+586 NADLDYNN

>member
-1 MRIVKLFPFACAAFM
+1 MRIVRLFPFACAAFM

-53 AAEYE
+53 AAEYD
-58 NGLPNESQIKDVRFY
+58 NGLEKESQIKDVRFY

-131 VIAVVNAGSLGNT
+131 VIAVVNAESLGNT
-144 LKKSLGDGT
+144 LTNSLGDGR

-160 TTIEDKQFYKVNI
+160 TTIKDKQFYKVNI

-183 YDKAVLAENFVM
+183 YGKAVFAENFVM

-215 VYNKE
+215 VYDKE

-244 TTTTTTGSKWEL
+244 TTTVSEWEL
-256 GNATTNN
+256 GNANN

-274 KTTDGKD
+274 KTTDGKN

-312 LGFTN
+312 LGFTSS
-317 IDPWN
+317 DPWN

-341 NQSIN
+341 NPLIN
-346 YSYKTIADNAFG
+346 YSYKTIAGNAFG
-358 TADNYVYTLPNTLNS
+358 ANVYTLPNTLNS
-373 KTSDK
+373 KTIDK

-386 IVAAHLRYDSDSKGK
+386 IVAAHLRYNSDGKGK

-426 SESGFYIQESAG
+426 SESGFYIQESAS
-438 KYKSIGHEQLV
+438 KYKSIGHEQLE
-449 FKKAKTT
+449 FIKATTT
-456 NAKDDYKAMAEVK
+456 NAEDYKAMAKVK
-469 DGVEA
+469 DGVNPSE
-474 SDVYHKNNT
+474 VYYKDKT
-483 TGTYEPLT
+483 TGKFIALT
-491 SLDDVNKKIQAETAD
+491 SLNNVNTEIQAETAD
-506 VRADGSTY
+506 VRAYGSTY

-555 KEAVIIPT
+555 KDAVIIPT
-563 KPENEATYLAAKI
+563 KPKNEATYLAAKI